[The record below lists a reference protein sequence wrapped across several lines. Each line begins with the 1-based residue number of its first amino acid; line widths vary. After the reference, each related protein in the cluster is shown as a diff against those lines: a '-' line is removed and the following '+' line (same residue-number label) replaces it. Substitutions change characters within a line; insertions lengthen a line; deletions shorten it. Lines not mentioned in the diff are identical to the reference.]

1 MSSSLNS
8 SNPSTSS
15 STNPPLPAVNYI
27 QAETDQDNLASQN
40 VLLKCG
46 FEFIERLLGAF
57 DSPVLGVRDT
67 VVYRIA
73 RPGTKLLDIGE
84 GEDGDGF
91 VPPVQ

>member
-1 MSSSLNS
+1 MSSPSS
-8 SNPSTSS
+8 SNPS
-15 STNPPLPAVNYI
+15 STTTTTTTTDPPLNYI

-46 FEFIERLLGAF
+46 FEFVERLAGAF

-73 RPGTKLLDIGE
+73 RPGTKLAGKD
-84 GEDGDGF
+84 EDEDEF